1 VEKPDSDCRRVR
13 PRRQDERLPARERA
27 RLIRETPQEHPRRDP
42 YLGSPHWYV
51 ELKRTDSSTTVLLI
65 VWRMLPRNG
74 GRALFLLCPFCNT
87 PRRHVYGW
95 ERDSVAGW
103 SNGVRQISWRCRSCA
118 RLRYSSEGGYLRPAC
133 GRLGQLGAL
142 LRASWGN
149 LPRPASW
156 LPYVLPSI
164 DDPRLDELLG
174 YSHYPRPSSDRG
186 LVDSTSTSTS
196 RSENPN

>member
-1 VEKPDSDCRRVR
+1 MVERR
-13 PRRQDERLPARERA
+13 EA
-27 RLIRETPQEHPRRDP
+27 
-42 YLGSPHWYV
+42 
-51 ELKRTDSSTTVLLI
+51 
-65 VWRMLPRNG
+65 
-74 GRALFLLCPFCNT
+74 
-87 PRRHVYGW
+87 
-95 ERDSVAGW
+95 
-103 SNGVRQISWRCRSCA
+103 ISWRCRSCA

-133 GRLGQLGAL
+133 GRLEQLGAL

-174 YSHYPRPSSDRG
+174 YSRYPRPSSDRG

-196 RSENPN
+196 RSENPNWAVESSISSPSASFFTSWPLQPGMPHTHLLSSRSVNFVKVFIVCAETMSVQRAS